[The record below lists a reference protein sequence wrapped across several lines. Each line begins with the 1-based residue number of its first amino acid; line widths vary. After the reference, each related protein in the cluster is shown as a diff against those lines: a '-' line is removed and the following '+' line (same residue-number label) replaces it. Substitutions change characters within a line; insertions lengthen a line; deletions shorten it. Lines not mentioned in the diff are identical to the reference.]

1 MSLREPIDYLIPE
14 QTAAVAHAAFRK
26 PTPIM
31 RMRDAFGSL
40 FFNSDFAHLYHAEGA
55 PAYSP
60 ARLALITVFQFA
72 EGLSDAQ
79 AAQATGA
86 RIDWKYALALH
97 LSDPPIDPSV
107 LVEFRSRL
115 IDGAAE
121 LTLFSA
127 LLERFSE
134 EGLLRKRGRVR
145 TDATHVLAAIR
156 TLGRLECLGETLR
169 VALNA
174 LASAAPHWLR
184 RHLPESWFEIYARP
198 FDDYRLPQAKDK
210 RDALAHQIGQD
221 GRLLIELLSE
231 PHAPSGLLD
240 LPSVKVLREVWQ
252 QQFEQAA
259 PGERLR
265 LRKAEQLPE
274 SAELICSPID
284 PDARFSIKRETN
296 WTGYKVHLTESCDQ
310 DSPNLILDVVTTV
323 ATTPD
328 SVVLPQIQAN
338 LAERDV
344 TPAEQVVDTGYVS
357 ATNLVSSAEEQIDLI
372 GPCRGEGGW
381 QSRIEG
387 GLRARQFEIDWEAK
401 QVRCPAGKHSKAWSE
416 SKGRKGQQQISVTFD
431 PKDCAKCELRVVCVG
446 SKKGARAMTLLE
458 KAQQEALRAARERQ
472 QSEEFKLLYRSRAG
486 IEGTLSQSSRIA
498 DLHRS
503 RYWGLAKTRLLHI
516 LIATA
521 LNFLRVAAW
530 LVDHSRAQT
539 RQSAFARLASLAI

>member
-31 RMRDAFGSL
+31 RMRDAFGAL

-115 IDGAAE
+115 IDGACE
-121 LTLFSA
+121 LTLLTA

-169 VALNA
+169 QALNA
-174 LASAAPHWLR
+174 LADAAPYWLR
-184 RHLPESWFEIYARP
+184 LSVPESWFGSYARP
-198 FDDYRLPQAKDK
+198 FDDYRLPEAKDK

-221 GRLLIELLSE
+221 GRTLLELLES
-231 PHAPSGLLD
+231 PDAPSGLLE
-240 LPSVKVLREVWQ
+240 LSAVKVLLAVWQ
-252 QQFEQAA
+252 QQFYPATPEE
-259 PGERLR
+259 PLR
-265 LRKAEQLPE
+265 LRKAEDLPE

-284 PDARFSIKRETN
+284 AEARFSVKRETR
-296 WTGYKVHLTESCDQ
+296 WTGYKVHLTETCEANK
-310 DSPNLILDVVTTV
+310 PNLITDVHTTV

-338 LAERDV
+338 LASRDLQ
-344 TPAEQVVDTGYVS
+344 PAEQVLDTGYVS
-357 ATNLVSSAEEQIDLI
+357 ADNLVSSAKQQIDLI
-372 GPCRGEGGW
+372 GPARGEGGW
-381 QSRIEG
+381 QSRSEG
-387 GLRARQFEIDWEAK
+387 GLTARQFVIDWEAK
-401 QVRCPAGKHSKAWSE
+401 QVRCPAGKQSKSWKSG
-416 SKGRKGQQQISVTFD
+416 KGRRGQPQIRVTFGA
-431 PKDCAKCELRVVCVG
+431 KDCRGCELRERCVG
-446 SKKGARAMTLLE
+446 SAKGGRALTLLE
-458 KAQQEALRAARERQ
+458 QAQHQALQAARERQ
-472 QSEEFKLLYRSRAG
+472 ESERFKTQYQARAG
-486 IEGTLSQSSRIA
+486 IEGTLSQGSRIA

>member
-31 RMRDAFGSL
+31 RMRDAFGAL

-115 IDGAAE
+115 IDGACE
-121 LTLFSA
+121 LTLLNA

-169 VALNA
+169 QALNA

-198 FDDYRLPQAKDK
+198 FDDYRLPEAKDK
-210 RDALAHQIGQD
+210 RNALAHQIGQD
-221 GRLLIELLSE
+221 GRFLIELLSE
-231 PHAPSGLLD
+231 PQAPSGLLD

-252 QQFEQAA
+252 QQFYPAEPEQ
-259 PGERLR
+259 PLR
-265 LRKAEQLPE
+265 LRKAEDLPP

-284 PDARFSIKRETN
+284 PQARFSLKRETR
-296 WTGYKVHLTESCDQ
+296 WTGYKVHLTETCDA
-310 DSPNLILDVVTTV
+310 DRPNLITDVHTTV

-338 LAERDV
+338 LAEREL
-344 TPAEQVVDTGYVS
+344 TPAEHVVDSGYVS
-357 ATNLVSSAEEQIDLI
+357 AANLVCSAEQKIELI

-381 QSRIEG
+381 QSRSEG
-387 GLRARQFEIDWEAK
+387 GLTARQFEIDWEAK
-401 QVRCPAGKHSKAWSE
+401 QVRCPAGKTSKSWKSG
-416 SKGRKGQQQISVTFD
+416 KGRRGQPQIRVKFA
-431 PKDCAKCELRVVCVG
+431 AKECRGCELRERCVSG
-446 SKKGARAMTLLE
+446 KQGGRAMTLLE
-458 KAQQEALRAARERQ
+458 QAQQQALQAARERE
-472 QSEEFKLLYRSRAG
+472 QSESFKAQYRARAG
-486 IEGTLSQSSRIA
+486 IEGTISQGSRIA

>member
-31 RMRDAFGSL
+31 RMRDAFGAL

-115 IDGAAE
+115 IDGACE
-121 LTLFSA
+121 LTLLSA

-169 VALNA
+169 LALNA
-174 LASAAPHWLR
+174 LAGAAPHWLR
-184 RHLPESWFEIYARP
+184 RQVPEEWFGCYAKP
-198 FDDYRLPQAKDK
+198 FDDYRLPEAKDK
-210 RDALAHQIGQD
+210 RDALAQQIGLD
-221 GRLLIELLSE
+221 GRTLLHLLQS
-231 PHAPSGLLD
+231 PDAPSGLLE
-240 LPSVKVLREVWQ
+240 LSAVKVLLAVWQ
-252 QQFEQAA
+252 QQFYPAT
-259 PGERLR
+259 PGEPLR
-265 LRKAEQLPE
+265 LRKAEDLPP

-284 PDARFSIKRETN
+284 AEARFSVKRETR
-296 WTGYKVHLTESCDQ
+296 WTGYKVHLTETCEANK
-310 DSPNLILDVVTTV
+310 PNLITDVHTTV

-338 LAERDV
+338 LAERDLL
-344 TPAEQVVDTGYVS
+344 PAEHLVDTGYVS
-357 ATNLVSSAEEQIDLI
+357 AANLVSSAEQQIELI
-372 GPCRGEGGW
+372 GPSRGAGGW
-381 QSRIEG
+381 QSRSED
-387 GLRARQFEIDWEAK
+387 GLTARQFEIDWEAK
-401 QVRCPAGKHSKAWSE
+401 QVRCPAGKQSKSWKSG
-416 SKGRKGQQQISVTFD
+416 KGRRGQPQIRVKFA
-431 PKDCAKCELRVVCVG
+431 AKECDECELRERCVG
-446 SKKGARAMTLLE
+446 GKQGGRALTLLE
-458 KAQQEALRAARERQ
+458 QAQHQALQAARERE
-472 QSEEFKLLYRSRAG
+472 QSERFKAQYRARAG
-486 IEGTLSQSSRIA
+486 IEGTLSQGSRIA

-503 RYWGLAKTRLLHI
+503 RYLGLAKTRLLHI

-539 RQSAFARLASLAI
+539 RQSAFAELASLAI

>member
-14 QTAAVAHAAFRK
+14 QTAAVAHAAFPK
-26 PTPIM
+26 GTPIM
-31 RMRDAFGSL
+31 RMRDTFGAL
-40 FFNSDFAHLYHAEGA
+40 YFNSDFAHLYQAEGA

-60 ARLALITVFQFA
+60 ARLALICIFQFA

-79 AAQATGA
+79 AAQAVGA
-86 RIDWKYALALH
+86 RIDWKYALALP
-97 LSDPPIDPSV
+97 LSEPPIDPSV

-115 IDGAAE
+115 IAGACE
-121 LTLFSA
+121 LTLFTT

-134 EGLLRKRGRVR
+134 DGLLRKRGRAR

-169 VALNA
+169 QALNA
-174 LASAAPHWLR
+174 LARQAPHWLR
-184 RHLPESWFEIYARP
+184 RQVPERWFEIYAKP
-198 FDDYRLPQAKDK
+198 FDDYRLPEAKDK
-210 RDALAHQIGQD
+210 RQALAEAIGED
-221 GRLLIELLSE
+221 GRLLLKLLQS

-240 LPSVKVLREVWQ
+240 LAAVQVLGQVWQ
-252 QQFEQAA
+252 QQFYPAEPEQA
-259 PGERLR
+259 LR
-265 LRKAEQLPE
+265 LRKAEDLPE

-284 PDARFSIKRETN
+284 PQARFSIKRETR
-296 WTGYKVHLTESCDQ
+296 WTGYKVHLTESCQ
-310 DSPNLILDVVTTV
+310 QGQPNLITDVLTTV

-338 LAERDV
+338 LAERDL
-344 TPAEQVVDTGYVS
+344 TPAEHVVDTGYMS
-357 ATNLVSSAEEQIDLI
+357 AANLVSSAEEQIDLI

-381 QSRIEG
+381 QASSEG
-387 GLRARQFEIDWEAK
+387 ALTARQFVIDWEAK
-401 QVRCPAGKHSKAWSE
+401 QVNCPAGAVSKSWSQ
-416 SKGRKGQQQISVTFD
+416 SKGRKGQQQISVKFAT
-431 PKDCAKCELRVVCVG
+431 KDCAKCELRAVCVG
-446 SKKGARAMTLLE
+446 SAKGGRAMTLLPQ
-458 KAQQEALRAARERQ
+458 AQQQALQAARERQ
-472 QSEEFKLLYRSRAG
+472 QSEGFKTQYQVRAG
-486 IEGTLSQSSRIA
+486 IEGTLSQGCRIA

-539 RQSAFARLASLAI
+539 RQSTFASLASLSI